1 MATLFIVIPVL
12 NEAGNVPRL
21 MADLNALAPQVAG
34 EFAARL
40 VLVDDGSSDGTGDL
54 ARAHAGELP
63 LDVLRHERPRGPGAA
78 FATAF
83 EHLAGRL
90 QADDWVVTMEGDNT
104 SRVETILQML
114 TRRKEGFDVVLASPY
129 AYGGGIDNTPLLR
142 VFMSHV
148 ANTMVKELM
157 GIRGILTM
165 SSFFRLTSAPM
176 LQRLQARYGPRVLDT
191 TGFECM
197 VELLWKYIQERA
209 AISEVAMAL
218 DTSRRVG
225 RSKMKVVRTA
235 VRYFLLYFRIRRW
248 RREMGL

>member
-1 MATLFIVIPVL
+1 MATLYIVIPVL
-12 NEAGNVPRL
+12 NEAGNVAQL
-21 MADLNALAPQVAG
+21 MADLNALAPQVAA
-34 EFAARL
+34 EFEARL

-54 ARAHAGELP
+54 ARAHAGALP
-63 LDVLRHERPRGPGAA
+63 LEVLRHERPCGPGAA
-78 FATAF
+78 FGTAF
-83 EHLAGRL
+83 AALAGRL
-90 QADDWVVTMEGDNT
+90 QPGDWVVTMEGDNT

-114 TRRKEGFDVVLASPY
+114 VRRKEGFDVVLASPY

-142 VFMSHV
+142 VFMSHM

-165 SSFFRLTSAPM
+165 SSFFRLTSAEM
-176 LQRLQARYGPRVLDT
+176 LLRLHERYGPRIIET
-191 TGFECM
+191 SGFECM
-197 VELLWKYIQERA
+197 LELLWKFIQERA

-235 VRYFLLYFRIRRW
+235 VRYVLLYFRIRKW
-248 RREMGL
+248 RRERAA